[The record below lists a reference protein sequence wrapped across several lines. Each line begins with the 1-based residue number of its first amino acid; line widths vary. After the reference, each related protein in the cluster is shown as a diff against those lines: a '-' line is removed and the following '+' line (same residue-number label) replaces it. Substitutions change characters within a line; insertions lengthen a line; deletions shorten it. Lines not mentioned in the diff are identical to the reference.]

1 MRNTHLLLIAL
12 FAFTILGASQKA
24 NAQAAFAGSYG
35 MVGGYSSGF
44 GRGLY
49 YQGTAT
55 ATRTGAV
62 AYTAYFPW
70 SGYPTYGMVSS
81 GTGTISAAGRFSFTT
96 RGLSGAVQ
104 LLLQKYG
111 LGIFSD
117 SWGSGYFA
125 LLRS

>member
-1 MRNTHLLLIAL
+1 MRKTYLVLIAL
-12 FAFTILGASQKA
+12 FAFTVLGTSQKA
-24 NAQAAFAGSYG
+24 NAQAAFAGTYG

-44 GRGLY
+44 ARGLY
-49 YQGTAT
+49 FQGTAT
-55 ATRTGAV
+55 ATSSGAV

-70 SGYPTYGMVSS
+70 SGYPTYGKVTS

-96 RGLSGAVQ
+96 RGLVGAVQ

-111 LGIFSD
+111 LGTFSD
-117 SWGSGYFA
+117 SWGGGYFA